1 MSNEFRKWLAFGTG
15 VGIEVGPRDL
25 RVVAVRVRPGGIELI
40 GDLVIESFGQRPAG
54 QWGAEYARFLKT
66 VGAAH
71 LAAWVLLPRTDV
83 IVRQLALPGVS
94 ARDLPA
100 AIGYQIESLHPY
112 AEDEAA
118 FTWAPTGAGGNVLIG
133 ITRREVVDRYAA
145 LFAEAGVRVGAITF
159 SAAAIYSS
167 LRLLGAPPA
176 AGFLALHHSGGQLEA
191 YGESPARPVFSAL
204 FDVPAAALEE
214 RATGQALAELRL
226 PAETE
231 PMEIANA
238 LPQPERLPDGYTL
251 SEAALPYAAA
261 VAAACPRLSLQ
272 ANLLPE
278 AQRAVN
284 SRAMYIPT
292 IILGV
297 LVVLSA
303 VGLWGYSKYEDEQ
316 YRKSLA
322 AEIAKLEPRAQ
333 RAVTMDK
340 AIETA
345 RRRTLLLDDFRKRT
359 RADLNALNEL
369 TKILQPPTWATSMDL
384 TRDSLRIGG
393 ETDQAAALLKTVDN
407 SSLFK
412 GSEFTMPIARVAS
425 GETYSIRA
433 RRLEAGQ

>member
-25 RVVAVRVRPGGIELI
+25 RVVAVRVRPGGIDLI
-40 GDLVIESFGQRPAG
+40 GDLVIESFAQRPAD
-54 QWGAEYARFLKT
+54 QWGAEYTRFLKT
-66 VGAAH
+66 IGAAH
-71 LAAWVLLPRTDV
+71 LAAWVLLPRTEV

-112 AEDEAA
+112 SEDEAA
-118 FTWAPTGAGGNVLIG
+118 FTWAPTGSGGDMLIG
-133 ITRREVVDRYAA
+133 IARREVVDHYVA
-145 LFAEAGVRVGAITF
+145 LFAEAGIRVGAITF

-167 LRLLGAPPA
+167 LRVLGAPPA
-176 AGFLALHHSGGQLEA
+176 TGFLALYHHEDQLEA

-204 FDVPAAALEE
+204 FDVPVLALEE
-214 RATGQALAELRL
+214 RARAQALAELRL

-231 PMEIANA
+231 PVGIAFA
-238 LPQPERLPDGYTL
+238 LPQPRRLPEGYTL
-251 SEAALPYAAA
+251 NEAALPYAAA
-261 VAAACPRLSLQ
+261 VAAACPRLSLD

-278 AQRAVN
+278 PQRAVN

-297 LVVLSA
+297 LVLLSA
-303 VGLWGYSKYEDEQ
+303 AGLWGYARYQDTE

-322 AEIAKLEPRAQ
+322 AEIAKLEPQAQ

-359 RADLNALNEL
+359 RADLNALNDL
-369 TKILQPPTWATSMDL
+369 TKILQPPTWATSMEL

-407 SSLFK
+407 SIFFK
-412 GSEFTMPIARVAS
+412 GSEFTMPIARVAT